1 MCIKLYLHTRVD
13 TSSFQKVYAQTMF
26 SKKSNFGGHVQQITA
41 RYKPLQKKKKDIRES
56 GTENGQ
62 GERLIFH
69 VICLKAPYYPKGNY
83 TSEKVAGVPQQ
94 ICGKRVSTGKRQA
107 EPQNIYLEV
116 YFCTLAELGNLKTL
130 INKHIPGTCCIF
142 CQQTLEV

>member
-1 MCIKLYLHTRVD
+1 MCIKLYLHARVD
-13 TSSFQKVYAQTMF
+13 TSSFQKVYDQTMLN
-26 SKKSNFGGHVQQITA
+26 KKSNFGGHVQQITV
-41 RYKPLQKKKKDIRES
+41 RYKTSAEKKKKDI
-56 GTENGQ
+56 TENGQ

-83 TSEKVAGVPQQ
+83 TSEKVAGVPEQ
-94 ICGKRVSTGKRQA
+94 ICGERVSTGKRQA

-142 CQQTLEV
+142 CQPTLEV